1 MISTAPIVIWL
12 DINPVLVNRCFSDP
26 ESPSAHSSPSE
37 EAAPVFMNGGGP
49 DPEINGHIPV
59 RKRYIESSLDELAME
74 IEAYEANGEKPK
86 HASYE
91 NGVDTV
97 EQHDEPELMSEPPA
111 PIVVMATP
119 VVEPVLEK
127 VKVKEAVEEPVK
139 LVEVRRLKQSL
150 VSLSLLKDT
159 IFDIHVDSVVGYG
172 FVSSSSDFYRK
183 LKRSK

>member
-1 MISTAPIVIWL
+1 MPLLIISTAPIVIWL

-91 NGVDTV
+91 NGMDTV

-119 VVEPVLEK
+119 VVEPVLE
-127 VKVKEAVEEPVK
+127 PVK

-150 VSLSLLKDT
+150 VSLSVLKDT